1 MIGFREEFPLEDW
14 IEELAVLIK
23 HVEGIKKNEAYRRF
37 IDNATELVGYYQIGM
52 TPRQAVDKFW
62 MGEKK

>member
-14 IEELAVLIK
+14 IEELAVLMK

-37 IDNATELVGYYQIGM
+37 IDNATEFVGYHQVGM
-52 TPRQAVDKFW
+52 SPRAALDKLW
-62 MGEKK
+62 GGSK

>member
-37 IDNATELVGYYQIGM
+37 IDNATEFVGYYQVGM
-52 TPRQAVDKFW
+52 SPRAALDKLW
-62 MGEKK
+62 GDKK